1 LSKDDAALTHRGQ
14 PKGDVRMK
22 AGFWL
27 LAFALMALGTGAAGA
42 ANSPSANVES
52 IATVSNQ
59 ITVVFEFDL
68 YNCPA
73 GSEIII
79 DEWTAN
85 EPSRPD
91 SGAVSGLSDYGLS
104 NGDRVQHLVL
114 QTGASSFLP
123 GEQWVGSGT
132 ISCGATIIP
141 VAGAGQT
148 KSVNGGV

>member
-1 LSKDDAALTHRGQ
+1 
-14 PKGDVRMK
+14 MK
-22 AGFWL
+22 ARLFWL
-27 LAFALMALGTGAAGA
+27 VALALMVLGSGAAGA

-52 IATVSNQ
+52 IATVTNQ

-73 GSEIII
+73 GSEIIV
-79 DEWTAN
+79 DDWTAN

-91 SGAVSGLSDYGLS
+91 SGAIGGPQDYGLS
-104 NGDRVQHLVL
+104 NGDSVQRLVL

-123 GEQWVGSGT
+123 GEQWVGNGT

>member
-1 LSKDDAALTHRGQ
+1 M
-14 PKGDVRMK
+14 V
-22 AGFWL
+22 
-27 LAFALMALGTGAAGA
+27 LGSGAAGA

-52 IATVSNQ
+52 IATVTNQ

-73 GSEIII
+73 GSEIIV
-79 DEWTAN
+79 DDWTAN

-91 SGAVSGLSDYGLS
+91 SGAISGLQDYGLS
-104 NGDRVQHLVL
+104 NGASVQRLVL

-132 ISCGATIIP
+132 ISCGTTVIP
-141 VAGAGQT
+141 VSGAGQT

>member
-1 LSKDDAALTHRGQ
+1 
-14 PKGDVRMK
+14 MK

-27 LAFALMALGTGAAGA
+27 LSFALMALATGGAGA

-52 IATVSNQ
+52 IATVTNA

-73 GSEIII
+73 GSEIVIP
-79 DEWTAN
+79 EWTAKQ
-85 EPSRPD
+85 PSRPD
-91 SGAVSGLSDYGLS
+91 SGATGAQPYGLS
-104 NGDRVQHLVL
+104 NGDNVQHLVL
-114 QTGASSFLP
+114 ETGASSFLP
-123 GEQWVGSGT
+123 GEQWVGSGS
-132 ISCGATIIP
+132 IACGPTVIP